1 MHFAYNSLVA
11 IIAVANS
18 VDGGNSSRRTVAETS
33 AQLQFTEES
42 AGDFILNHFRSSDP
56 AANNIEFRNIV
67 ASFEPRM
74 SQALHKRTRARNP

>member
-11 IIAVANS
+11 IIAAANS

-42 AGDFILNHFRSSDP
+42 AGDFILNHFRSGDP
-56 AANNIEFRNIV
+56 GEEIKVTGAAPIGT
-67 ASFEPRM
+67 AMATTS
-74 SQALHKRTRARNP
+74 